1 MNGLCCVQSA
11 SLRFFEAAKTYGT
24 TNLAAHLK
32 NNHAELLTEYEK
44 KVKEAKEAK
53 EKEARLRSSHHQLSL
68 PEHGDRVRPWT
79 IDDDRAEQIYRS
91 IGEMIALDC
100 HLSP

>member
-1 MNGLCCVQSA
+1 MYKVRVSGFSRQKN
-11 SLRFFEAAKTYGT
+11 AKMYRT

-32 NNHAELLTEYEK
+32 NNHAELHSECEK

-53 EKEARLRSSHHQLSL
+53 EKEAQSRSSHRQLSL

-79 IDDDRAEQIYRS
+79 INDDRASEFT
-91 IGEMIALDC
+91 EV
-100 HLSP
+100 